1 MSDLVNN
8 LDFYQKDALKEIGNI
23 GAGNAATAF
32 AQLLNRK
39 IEMTVPSVDIVP
51 IEEVPEI
58 TGGIEQHVLSVFLKV
73 VGEAPGSIL
82 LILSESSAQ
91 NLLEMVL
98 YRNIDL
104 SEMTE
109 VEISAVKEIGNIL
122 SGSYLSAI
130 NQMTGLNLFQ
140 SIPAF
145 AYDMAGAILGSSMI
159 SISME
164 SDKALLIETKF
175 KYGDNEI
182 EGYFFFIP
190 SPGSLEKILNT
201 LGFDTK

>member
-39 IEMTVPSVDIVP
+39 IEITVPSVDIVP
-51 IEEVPEI
+51 IDEVPEI
-58 TGGIEQHVLSVFLKV
+58 TVGIEQHVLSVFLKV

-98 YRNIDL
+98 Y
-104 SEMTE
+104 
-109 VEISAVKEIGNIL
+109 
-122 SGSYLSAI
+122 
-130 NQMTGLNLFQ
+130 
-140 SIPAF
+140 
-145 AYDMAGAILGSSMI
+145 
-159 SISME
+159 
-164 SDKALLIETKF
+164 
-175 KYGDNEI
+175 
-182 EGYFFFIP
+182 
-190 SPGSLEKILNT
+190 
-201 LGFDTK
+201 

>member
-32 AQLLNRK
+32 AQLFNRK

-98 YRNIDL
+98 Y
-104 SEMTE
+104 
-109 VEISAVKEIGNIL
+109 
-122 SGSYLSAI
+122 
-130 NQMTGLNLFQ
+130 
-140 SIPAF
+140 
-145 AYDMAGAILGSSMI
+145 
-159 SISME
+159 
-164 SDKALLIETKF
+164 
-175 KYGDNEI
+175 
-182 EGYFFFIP
+182 
-190 SPGSLEKILNT
+190 
-201 LGFDTK
+201 